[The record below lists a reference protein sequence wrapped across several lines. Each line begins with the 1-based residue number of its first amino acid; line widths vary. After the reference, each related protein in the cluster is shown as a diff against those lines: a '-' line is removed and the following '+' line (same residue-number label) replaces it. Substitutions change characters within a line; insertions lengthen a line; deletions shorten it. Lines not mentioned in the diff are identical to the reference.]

1 MEKTRKRS
9 LQLLF
14 ISFML
19 YAILGWCYEVFLEV
33 VIYKWGF
40 TNRGVLF
47 GPYCPVYGVGA
58 LTFLFVLDK
67 IMRKKDS
74 LLFTLIKPFIIFLGC
89 MFIAT
94 LIELIASY
102 ILEFATGSWPWQTYA
117 EYKYNYQARIALST
131 SLRFGL
137 GGTLF
142 MYVVQPIFDHVLS
155 KPSKKTLN
163 IIALTMAFIVFADC
177 IYTFIIK

>member
-1 MEKTRKRS
+1 
-9 LQLLF
+9 
-14 ISFML
+14 
-19 YAILGWCYEVFLEV
+19 
-33 VIYKWGF
+33 
-40 TNRGVLF
+40 
-47 GPYCPVYGVGA
+47 
-58 LTFLFVLDK
+58 
-67 IMRKKDS
+67 MRKKDS
-74 LLFTLIKPFIIFLGC
+74 LLFTMIKPFTIFLGC

-155 KPSKKTLN
+155 KPSKKNT
-163 IIALTMAFIVFADC
+163 
-177 IYTFIIK
+177 

>member
-1 MEKTRKRS
+1 MKKNIKRS
-9 LQLLF
+9 VSLLF
-14 ISFML
+14 ISFVL
-19 YAILGWCYEVFLEV
+19 YAVLGWCYEVFLEV

-58 LTFLFVLDK
+58 LSFLFVLDR
-67 IMRKKDS
+67 IMQKKDI
-74 LLFTLIKPFIIFLGC
+74 LWFNIIKPIIIFLGC

-94 LIELIASY
+94 FIELIASY

-142 MYVVQPIFDHVLS
+142 MYIVQPFFDFILS
-155 KPSKKTLN
+155 KPNRKTLN
-163 IIALTMAFIVFADC
+163 IIAGVLLFVLLSDC
-177 IYTFIIK
+177 IYTFFY